1 MTTTMTWRGDASV
14 PTPARRATRARQLM
28 TASAVSLALFAAPA
42 LAAQN
47 HDAAAQAHDQAVREH
62 GIISPTSGP
71 TLSLEEAAA
80 LASGDQ
86 PTLAAF
92 EREAAASEQAAVA
105 AGTLPD
111 PTLTAGIQ
119 DFPVTGRNAFSPTND
134 DFTMYTIGVMRE
146 QVRRSRRQA
155 EAARLTAEAVVRRSE
170 ATVQQ
175 RRIQR
180 DVMIAW
186 INAVEAQAKQRLLD
200 RLINDLNVGRQ
211 IMEAGIPTGSS
222 TPSLALQA
230 QAEVALAKAMQ
241 EDARGQEARAR
252 AEMARWIGSAAQ
264 RPLPDTVPALD
275 APKASQADLAQ
286 HPHILVAEAQERAA
300 QRAVDVARAD
310 RKANI
315 SWSVMY
321 GYRPEYGDLVT
332 ATVSVPLQ
340 INKNRL
346 QNRRIAE
353 ASARADAARLRAQ
366 DAQRELSGTY
376 DAALADYKNADAQL
390 SIIIGQAIPSLEAS
404 FEAAEARYGAGQDGL
419 EMPLTIVRRYVETTI
434 QSIEQ
439 QGRRARA
446 AAELIYLTQ
455 DVAR

>member
-1 MTTTMTWRGDASV
+1 MITTKMWRGERADA
-14 PTPARRATRARQLM
+14 PGARLPAGAATLIRNLLGA
-28 TASAVSLALFAAPA
+28 TAAA
-42 LAAQN
+42 LAAIGVPA
-47 HDAAAQAHDQAVREH
+47 HAAQQAHHAPVTEPGAR
-62 GIISPTSGP
+62 SPARGSA
-71 TLSLEEAAA
+71 LSLKEAAA

-86 PTLAAF
+86 PTLTAF
-92 EREAAASEQAAVA
+92 EREAVASEQAAVA

-111 PTLTAGIQ
+111 PTITAGIT
-119 DFPVTGRNAFSPTND
+119 DFPVTGDKAFSPTADN
-134 DFTMYTIGVMRE
+134 FTMYTIGVMRE

-155 EAARLTAEAVVRRSE
+155 EAARLTAEAVVSRSE
-170 ATVQQ
+170 ATAQE

-180 DVMIAW
+180 DVMVAW

-200 RLINDLNVGRQ
+200 RLISDLNVGRQ
-211 IMEAGIPTGSS
+211 IMEAGIPTGGS

-230 QAEVALAKAMQ
+230 QAEIALAKVQQ
-241 EDARGQEARAR
+241 EDAQGQEARAR
-252 AEMARWIGSAAQ
+252 AEMARWIGAAAQ

-275 APKASQADLAQ
+275 VPIASQAALGQ
-286 HPHILVAEAQERAA
+286 HPHVVVAGAQEEAA

-310 RKANI
+310 RRRNI
-315 SWSVMY
+315 TWSVMY
-321 GYRPEYGDLVT
+321 GYRPEFGDLVT
-332 ATVSVPLQ
+332 ATVSIPLQ

-353 ASARADAARLRAQ
+353 AAARADAARLRAQ
-366 DAQRELSGTY
+366 DAQRELAGSYGT
-376 DAALADYKNADAQL
+376 ALADYRSAEAQL
-390 SIIIGQAIPSLEAS
+390 SILRTQAIPSLEAS
-404 FEAAEARYGAGQDGL
+404 FEAAEARYGAGQGSLD
-419 EMPLTIVRRYVETTI
+419 MPLVIVRRYVEASL

>member
-1 MTTTMTWRGDASV
+1 MFSTITGGKEWAHVQGAPLPHWRANF
-14 PTPARRATRARQLM
+14 TRHL
-28 TASAVSLALFAAPA
+28 TAVSAVGFTLLAAPA
-42 LAAQN
+42 PIL
-47 HDAAAQAHDQAVREH
+47 AQAHHASAMEQLAPSPAV
-62 GIISPTSGP
+62 GP
-71 TLSLEEAAA
+71 TLSLKEAAA
-80 LASGDQ
+80 LARGDQ

-92 EREAAASEQAAVA
+92 EREAVASEQAAIA
-105 AGTLPD
+105 AGTLSD
-111 PTLTAGIQ
+111 PTITAGIQ
-119 DFPVTGRNAFSPTND
+119 DLPVTGKNAFSPTDD

-146 QVRRSRRQA
+146 QVRRSRREA
-155 EAARLTAEAVVRRSE
+155 EAARLTAEAVVSRTE
-170 ATVQQ
+170 ATVQE

-186 INAVEAQAKQRLLD
+186 IKAVEAQAKQRLLD

-264 RPLPDTVPALD
+264 RPLPDTVPAIE
-275 APKASQADLAQ
+275 APKVSQPDLAQ
-286 HPHILVAEAQERAA
+286 HPHVLAAEAQGRAA

-310 RKANI
+310 RKPNL

-321 GYRPEYGDLVT
+321 GYRPEGGDMVT

-376 DAALADYKNADAQL
+376 GAALADYKSAEAQL
-390 SIIIGQAIPSLEAS
+390 SIITNQAIPSLEAS
-404 FEAAEARYGAGQDGL
+404 FEAAEARYSTGQGTL
-419 EMPLTIVRRYVETTI
+419 ELPLVIVRRYVETTI

>member
-1 MTTTMTWRGDASV
+1 MITTMTWRGERAKVSGARVPAQRATLPQQLRGAAAVALALVGVPADASEQ
-14 PTPARRATRARQLM
+14 AGHA
-28 TASAVSLALFAAPA
+28 ASAEQAA
-42 LAAQN
+42 
-47 HDAAAQAHDQAVREH
+47 
-62 GIISPTSGP
+62 SPSIKGA
-71 TLSLEEAAA
+71 TLSLKEAAA

-92 EREAAASEQAAVA
+92 EREAVASEQAAAA

-111 PTLTAGIQ
+111 PTITAGIT
-119 DFPVTGRNAFSPTND
+119 DFPVTGDKAFSPTADN
-134 DFTMYTIGVMRE
+134 FTMYTIGVMRE

-155 EAARLTAEAVVRRSE
+155 EAARLTAEAVVSRME
-170 ATVQQ
+170 ATVQE
-175 RRIQR
+175 RRIRR

-186 INAVEAQAKQRLLD
+186 IKAVEAQAKQRLLD
-200 RLINDLNVGRQ
+200 RLISDLDVGRQ

-252 AEMARWIGSAAQ
+252 AEMARWIGAAAQ
-264 RPLPDTVPALD
+264 RPLPETVPALE
-275 APKASQADLAQ
+275 APKADPAHLAQ
-286 HPHILVAEAQERAA
+286 HPHLLAAEARERAA
-300 QRAVDVARAD
+300 QRAVGVARAD
-310 RKANI
+310 RRPNI
-315 SWSVMY
+315 SWSAMY
-321 GYRPEYGDLVT
+321 GFRPEFGDLVT
-332 ATVSVPLQ
+332 ATVSIPLQ
-340 INKNRL
+340 VNRNRL

-376 DAALADYKNADAQL
+376 GAALADYKSAEAQL
-390 SIIIGQAIPSLEAS
+390 SIITGGAIPSLEAS
-404 FEAAEARYGAGQDGL
+404 FEAAEARYAAGQGSL
-419 EMPLTIVRRYVETTI
+419 EAPLSIVRRYVETSL
-434 QSIEQ
+434 QSIAQ